1 MSAELIE
8 RIRELERENAHL
20 RKINGIKLKKRTIKQ
35 SLVFAN
41 DRIKEL
47 ESELD
52 ATRKWGEG
60 WQEQFD
66 EAQSKN
72 KILREALQPF
82 SDFYAAFPISYVVDG
97 DEIVIFGFNDT
108 ALRIRHFLNTV
119 ETLASLEKEIK
130 P

>member
-1 MSAELIE
+1 MSGTNNVR
-8 RIRELERENAHL
+8 RIREYWNNERSYNPVSEITAL
-20 RKINGIKLKKRTIKQ
+20 DDIETLLDEIER
-35 SLVFAN
+35 
-41 DRIKEL
+41 L
-47 ESELD
+47 ESELE
-52 ATRKWGEG
+52 ATRKWGTG
-60 WQEQFD
+60 WQKQFD

-119 ETLASLEKEIK
+119 E
-130 P
+130 